1 LLYHTAS
8 LVGPPAISEP
18 AFYAGELFIPLSI
31 LALWWAYGRPSP
43 MRGWLLGAIPA
54 LVFTAARLAS
64 PSMTGIIA
72 IWSTGMTLYL
82 PWPFYAFSLWL
93 AGVTVIA
100 TLRRDEPAGLAVLLL
115 MCGGYAPQLSTQ
127 AFLGLIALWLLS
139 PSPLSVSPKTW
150 RQSIVLTTEIG
161 D

>member
-1 LLYHTAS
+1 
-8 LVGPPAISEP
+8 
-18 AFYAGELFIPLSI
+18 
-31 LALWWAYGRPSP
+31 
-43 MRGWLLGAIPA
+43 
-54 LVFTAARLAS
+54 
-64 PSMTGIIA
+64 
-72 IWSTGMTLYL
+72 
-82 PWPFYAFSLWL
+82 
-93 AGVTVIA
+93 
-100 TLRRDEPAGLAVLLL
+100 